1 MLPLIEFLLHL
12 PSHTSV
18 NKTPV
23 QSGWVWGIGIAI
35 YFLTW
40 DAKITLPGKIKSPI
54 RWVLICGYWSTL
66 HKLLRFLSKARG
78 SESTE
83 QGQVSEKGNIPFSI
97 MKPFTCGA
105 RVPAGAGLHP
115 GLASPPALPFKP
127 LNLSVWHL
135 SVIPRYKLPES
146 LETIRSPL
154 FPQGKSFLFPSRSVQ
169 LGSEEGGRKPFS
181 SHGAGNGWKD
191 KRTGAIT
198 NTRR

>member
-1 MLPLIEFLLHL
+1 MLPLIEFSLQL

-40 DAKITLPGKIKSPI
+40 DAKITLSGKIKSPI
-54 RWVLICGYWSTL
+54 RGVLICGYWSTL

-78 SESTE
+78 SEGTE
-83 QGQVSEKGNIPFSI
+83 KVKWMRKETFLLVTWRLSPVEHGSLPSGD
-97 MKPFTCGA
+97 
-105 RVPAGAGLHP
+105 GLHP
-115 GLASPPALPFKP
+115 GLVSALPFKP
-127 LNLSVWHL
+127 LNLSVRLL
-135 SVIPRYKLPES
+135 SVIPSYKLLES

-154 FPQGKSFLFPSRSVQ
+154 LSQGKSFLFPSRSVQ
-169 LGSEEGGRKPFS
+169 LGSEEGGEKPFS
-181 SHGAGNGWKD
+181 SHRAGNGWKD

-198 NTRR
+198 NTGR